1 MPPFGIGDF
10 SDHRE
15 IQLFPTIRP
24 CYNTSMRKGIK
35 HPITLSATV
44 ALAVATIGCGNKAP
58 EPIAPLAAAV
68 GNTPATPPA
77 STSTAAAPAQP
88 EPFSLKPG
96 EQLVPHTVA
105 KGESLWVLAQ
115 KYNTRVS
122 RIKSANNMTSDL
134 INEGRTLQIPTTG
147 GGAAA
152 SDPVAVPAPL
162 SAPAAPATAA
172 PAPPSLFQPAAP
184 APTPAP
190 APAAP
195 ATGAAPSLNFGTP
208 PPAPAP
214 AAPAPTSG
222 GIKFQD
228 N

>member
-1 MPPFGIGDF
+1 
-10 SDHRE
+10 
-15 IQLFPTIRP
+15 
-24 CYNTSMRKGIK
+24 
-35 HPITLSATV
+35 V
-44 ALAVATIGCGNKAP
+44 ALAFATIGCGNKAP

-68 GNTPATPPA
+68 GSTPATPPA
-77 STSTAAAPAQP
+77 SASAPAAPAPP

-162 SAPAAPATAA
+162 SAPAAPPASA

-184 APTPAP
+184 APAP
-190 APAAP
+190 APSAP

-208 PPAPAP
+208 APAP
-214 AAPAPTSG
+214 AAPAPAAPTSG
-222 GIKFQD
+222 GIKIQD